1 MTYLFSLEII
11 YLIASITYIVGLK
24 MLGHPETARKG
35 NLIAAFGM
43 TLAIFGTIFL
53 FEGEVQPKIYY
64 LIGGAILIGTLFGWG
79 IAKKVDMTKMP
90 ELYPCSTE
98 WEVQVQQS

>member
-1 MTYLFSLEII
+1 MEYIFSLEFI
-11 YLIASITYIVGLK
+11 YLIASVTYILGLK

-53 FEGEVQPKIYY
+53 YQGKVQPLIYS
-64 LIGGAILIGTLFGWG
+64 LIG
-79 IAKKVDMTKMP
+79 
-90 ELYPCSTE
+90 CSHCNWNHYWLGSSE
-98 WEVQVQQS
+98 KSRYDQNA